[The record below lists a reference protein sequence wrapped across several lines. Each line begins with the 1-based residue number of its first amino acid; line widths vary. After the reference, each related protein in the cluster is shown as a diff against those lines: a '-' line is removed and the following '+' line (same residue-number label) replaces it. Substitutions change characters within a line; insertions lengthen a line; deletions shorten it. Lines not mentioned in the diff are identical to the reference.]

1 MKLCF
6 GLLLALLAG
15 CNKLVPL
22 KGIKDIRPGETSLH
36 EALKILEDPI
46 RVTSPI
52 GSDQRQ
58 IYHWEEFQL
67 QIDNRHI
74 QAVFREPLEI
84 EKSFLYWR
92 HAYRG
97 VQSNMTKLANQELWQ
112 LTVPSEGLAVIYDS
126 QNDVVTKV
134 ILYEAPL

>member
-6 GLLLALLAG
+6 GLLLALIAG
-15 CNKLVPL
+15 CNKFVPL
-22 KGIKDIRPGETSLH
+22 KGIEDIRPGETSLH

-46 RVTSPI
+46 RVTTPV
-52 GSDQRQ
+52 GSDKRQ
-58 IYHWEEFQL
+58 IYHWEEYQL
-67 QIDNRHI
+67 QLENRHI
-74 QAVFREPLEI
+74 QAVFREPLEV

-97 VQSNMTKLANQELWQ
+97 VGSSMTKLTNQDLWQ
-112 LTVPSEGLAVIYDS
+112 LTVPSEGLAIIYDS